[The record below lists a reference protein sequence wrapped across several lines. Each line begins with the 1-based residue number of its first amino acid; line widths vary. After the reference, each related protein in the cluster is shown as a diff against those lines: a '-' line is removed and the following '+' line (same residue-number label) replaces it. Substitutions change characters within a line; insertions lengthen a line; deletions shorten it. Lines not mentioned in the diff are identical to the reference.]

1 MKALPPS
8 VKDFVS
14 MESKLFDK
22 VITIGL
28 DISRHEYIINDNA
41 LK

>member
-22 VITIGL
+22 VITIGSIFL
-28 DISRHEYIINDNA
+28 DMNISDNA